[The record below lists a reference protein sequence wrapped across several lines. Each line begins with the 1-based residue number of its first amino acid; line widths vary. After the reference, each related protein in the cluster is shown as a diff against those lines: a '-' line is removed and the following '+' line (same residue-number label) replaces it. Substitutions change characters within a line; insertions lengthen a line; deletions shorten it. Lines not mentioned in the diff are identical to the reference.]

1 MAVVLE
7 ELAANFSLIAYLSA
21 AVSLLSAYLLKLLTV
36 AIW

>member
-7 ELAANFSLIAYLSA
+7 KLAANFSLIAYLS